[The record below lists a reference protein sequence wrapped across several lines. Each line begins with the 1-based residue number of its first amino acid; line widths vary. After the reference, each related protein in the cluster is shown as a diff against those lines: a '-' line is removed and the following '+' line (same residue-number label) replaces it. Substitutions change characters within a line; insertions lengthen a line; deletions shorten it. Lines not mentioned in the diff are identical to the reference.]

1 METLLEDLYGPML
14 RFLPRKDVGR
24 MAQMSRTWE
33 YHCHHV
39 EDYRSHLDLMISIYE
54 LNRRFP
60 WPIHTRFTL
69 RRLHHDVGNDD
80 HDNPQMLREKAL
92 EIFNK

>member
-14 RFLPRKDVGR
+14 RFLQMTDVGR

-39 EDYRSHLDLMISIYE
+39 EDYRSHLDFMISIYE
-54 LNRRFP
+54 LHAWVNEMADRR
-60 WPIHTRFTL
+60 R
-69 RRLHHDVGNDD
+69 
-80 HDNPQMLREKAL
+80 AL
-92 EIFNK
+92 ENGETCDSGLAQGLVRE